1 MLLEIGYPYRGRVN
15 GPRLGPET
23 KRDGPFPAPQVI
35 AQHTPA
41 NRSGKEL
48 DEWGDRCDER
58 RDEVRETKVSRGQ
71 GSNLSLSRPVC
82 STCYSESRQSAVLCL
97 NRQPCPRVVACVSR
111 GAQRVPRGRL
121 TEPSATGF
129 GELADERAAA

>member
-1 MLLEIGYPYRGRVN
+1 MLPSPRLLEIGYPYRGRVN

-48 DEWGDRCDER
+48 DEWGDRAQILAYR
-58 RDEVRETKVSRGQ
+58 AQYALLVTLSRG
-71 GSNLSLSRPVC
+71 
-82 STCYSESRQSAVLCL
+82 SRQCYA
-97 NRQPCPRVVACVSR
+97 
-111 GAQRVPRGRL
+111 
-121 TEPSATGF
+121 
-129 GELADERAAA
+129 